1 MRLFSIAMLML
12 ALASAT
18 NWVVLVCGSEGFGN
32 YRHHADM
39 LNPVS
44 FLDI

>member
-1 MRLFSIAMLML
+1 VL

-18 NWVVLVCGSEGFGN
+18 NWVVLVCGSEGYGN

-39 LNPVS
+39 YILFI
-44 FLDI
+44 FLIL